1 MNSWKELKA
10 LSINRFITYLDNLD
24 KKIRNLIK

>member
-10 LSINRFITYLDNLD
+10 LSINRFITYLKLD